1 VSLRF
6 EYARDLEKFQL
17 WSKARDQLKLALAYN
32 DKLDP
37 PPEPKRLSQDQ
48 VNSILQE
55 IEQSHQP

>member
-1 VSLRF
+1 
-6 EYARDLEKFQL
+6 
-17 WSKARDQLKLALAYN
+17 LKLALAYN